1 MIKKGKFA
9 FCLFEYVPFGG
20 MQRDLLRIVEVCRGR
35 GHRVDVFARYW
46 QGELPEDL
54 NVSILPG
61 RGFTNHR
68 RCESFAGRLKE
79 FLAAKD
85 YDVIVGFNK
94 MPGLDVYFEADACFA
109 AKASERSSWYRLT
122 GRCRSYLRLERAVFN
137 NRSKTEILLLS
148 KQEKQAFMDH
158 YGTREERFHLLPPG
172 ITKDRLAPDNADKIR
187 ADLRRELAIS
197 LDENVVLMV
206 GSGFRTKGVDR
217 AIRAV
222 SALSP
227 ELQRKTILLIVGEDK
242 TRPFMKLANR
252 SGVSDRV
259 IFAGGRRDVPRFL
272 LGADLLLH
280 PSYRENT
287 GTVLIEAMAAGL
299 PVLATDVCG
308 YGYHVERAKAGE
320 LVPSP
325 FRQETLNQLLF
336 SMLTSD
342 KKGQWQK
349 NGIAYIA
356 NTDVFS
362 LPEKAVDII
371 ERVASC

>member
-1 MIKKGKFA
+1 MAKKCKFA

-20 MQRDLLRIVEVCRGR
+20 MQRDLLRIIEVCRVR
-35 GHRVDVFARYW
+35 GHRVDIFARYW

-54 NVSILPG
+54 TVSILPG

-68 RCESFAGRLKE
+68 RCESFAKRLRE
-79 FLAAKD
+79 FLAQMD

-109 AKASERSSWYRLT
+109 AKARERSSWYRLT

-158 YGTREERFHLLPPG
+158 YGTRENRFHLLPPG
-172 ITKDRLAPDNADKIR
+172 INRDRLAPDNAAEIR

-197 LDENVVLMV
+197 SDENVILMV
-206 GSGFRTKGVDR
+206 GSGFKTKGVDR

-222 SALSP
+222 FALSP
-227 ELQRKTILLIVGEDK
+227 GLRRKTNLLIVGEDK
-242 TRPFMKLANR
+242 KRNFQRLAKR
-252 SGVSDRV
+252 LGVADRV

-272 LGADLLLH
+272 VAADLLLH

-299 PVLATDVCG
+299 PVLTTDVCG
-308 YGYHVERAKAGE
+308 YGYHVERAKAGT

-325 FRQETLNQLLF
+325 FRQETLNHLLS

-342 KKGQWQK
+342 KKEQWQK
-349 NGIAYIA
+349 NGMAYIA
-356 NTDVFS
+356 STDVFS

-371 ERVASC
+371 ERVAS

>member
-1 MIKKGKFA
+1 MIKKSKFA

-20 MQRDLLRIVEVCRGR
+20 MQRDLLRIVEACRAR
-35 GHRVDVFARYW
+35 GHQVDIFARYW
-46 QGELPEDL
+46 QGELPDDL
-54 NVSILPG
+54 TVSILPG

-68 RCESFAGRLKE
+68 RCESFAAGLKE

-109 AKASERSSWYRLT
+109 AKARERSSWYRLT

-137 NRSKTEILLLS
+137 NRSKTQILLLS
-148 KQEKQAFMDH
+148 RQEKKVFMDH
-158 YGTREERFHLLPPG
+158 YGTREDRFHLLPPG
-172 ITKDRLAPDNADKIR
+172 ITRDRLAPDNAEEIR
-187 ADLRRELAIS
+187 AELRRELAIS
-197 LDENVVLMV
+197 LDENVILMV
-206 GSGFRTKGVDR
+206 GSGFKTKGVDR

-227 ELQRKTILLIVGEDK
+227 GLRRKTKLLIVGEDK
-242 TRPFMKLANR
+242 IRNFQRLAKH
-252 SGVSDRV
+252 SGVADRV
-259 IFAGGRRDVPRFL
+259 FFTGGRRDVPRFL
-272 LGADLLLH
+272 VAADLLLH

-299 PVLATDVCG
+299 PVLTTDVCG
-308 YGYHVERAKAGE
+308 YGYHVELAKAGA

-325 FRQETLNQLLF
+325 FRQETLNHLLS

-342 KKGQWQK
+342 KKEKWRK
-349 NGIAYIA
+349 NGMAYIA
-356 NTDVFS
+356 STDVFS

-371 ERVASC
+371 ERVAL

>member
-20 MQRDLLRIVEVCRGR
+20 MQRDLLRIVDVCLGR

-46 QGELPEDL
+46 QGDFPDDL
-54 NVSILPG
+54 KVSILPG
-61 RGFTNHR
+61 RGLTNHR
-68 RCESFAGRLKE
+68 RCESFAAGLEE
-79 FLAAKD
+79 FLASKD

-109 AKASERSSWYRLT
+109 AKARERSSWYRLT
-122 GRCRSYLRLERAVFN
+122 GRCRSYLRLERAVFDI
-137 NRSKTEILLLS
+137 RSKTHILLLS
-148 KQEKQAFMDH
+148 KKEKKVFMDH

-172 ITKDRLAPDNADKIR
+172 ITRDRLSPDNAAEIR

-197 LDENVVLMV
+197 MDENMVLMV
-206 GSGFRTKGVDR
+206 GSGFKTKGVDR

-227 ELQRKTILLIVGEDK
+227 GLRRKTKLVIVGEDK
-242 TRPFMKLANR
+242 TKKFQRLARR
-252 SGVSDRV
+252 SGVADRV
-259 IFAGGRRDVPRFL
+259 FFAGGRRDVPRFL
-272 LGADLLLH
+272 VGADLLLH

-287 GTVLIEAMAAGL
+287 GTVLIEAMASGL
-299 PVLATDVCG
+299 PVLTTDVCG

-325 FRQETLNQLLF
+325 FRQETLNNKLSF
-336 SMLTSD
+336 MLTSD
-342 KKGQWQK
+342 KMGEWQK
-349 NGIAYIA
+349 NGMAYIA
-356 NTDVFS
+356 GTDVFS

-371 ERVASC
+371 ERVAS